1 MKALSFRLAWL
12 TGLAVAMSAPVAV
25 AAPPPTGKTILTIY
39 SQAREAVAIGPF
51 DQSLRD
57 TLQDAS
63 GDRVTCYAEFLDT
76 QRFSGDRH
84 IQLFRDY
91 LSHKYEGRQIDAVVL
106 AGRAG
111 CRRGPR

>member
-25 AAPPPTGKTILTIY
+25 PHPPTGRRPDDLFAG
-39 SQAREAVAIGPF
+39 ARGCRDRSF
-51 DQSLRD
+51 DQSLRHPS
-57 TLQDAS
+57 DAS
-63 GDRVTCYAEFLDT
+63 GDHITCYAEFLDS

-91 LSHKYEGRQIDAVVL
+91 LSHSRGTADRCR
-106 AGRAG
+106 RACGSCG
-111 CRRGPR
+111 CGRGPR